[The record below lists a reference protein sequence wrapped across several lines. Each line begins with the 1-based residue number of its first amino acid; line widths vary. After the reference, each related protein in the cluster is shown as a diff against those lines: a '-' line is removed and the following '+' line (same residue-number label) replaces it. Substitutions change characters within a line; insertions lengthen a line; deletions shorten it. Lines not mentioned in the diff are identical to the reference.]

1 EVAKVV
7 TDAQGKA
14 KYENLPYG
22 KYYFKETKNLEGYVK
37 NGTKYDIDVKQ
48 DMQTLKYDV
57 INKKIRGSV
66 EVLKVDADKKEK
78 PLQGVEFTLFD
89 QNNKVVGKPKLTDKD
104 GKVSFDK
111 LAFGKYYIKETKT
124 IKGYN
129 INNEKFPVDIDTDG
143 KVVKHTVTN
152 KVIRGNVELLKVDT
166 ENKNVT
172 LKGAEFEL

>member
-1 EVAKVV
+1 MNETKSYNVVNKLIRSNIEITKVDNEGKLLEGVEFTIYDSNDKEVAKVV

-66 EVLKVDADKKEK
+66 EVLKVDADKKK
-78 PLQGVEFTLFD
+78 
-89 QNNKVVGKPKLTDKD
+89 NH
-104 GKVSFDK
+104 
-111 LAFGKYYIKETKT
+111 Y
-124 IKGYN
+124 KG
-129 INNEKFPVDIDTDG
+129 
-143 KVVKHTVTN
+143 
-152 KVIRGNVELLKVDT
+152 
-166 ENKNVT
+166 
-172 LKGAEFEL
+172 